1 MLSESIVVETIAQ
14 LLDVDE
20 DTLTA
25 DRKISEIE
33 GWDSVNAL
41 RVLTYL
47 ERKTGAPVDYKH
59 FMEAERLGELWVAKI
74 AAPVQ
79 S

>member
-1 MLSESIVVETIAQ
+1 MLSEVIVVDTIAQ

-20 DTLTA
+20 ETLAA
-25 DRKISEIE
+25 DRKIAEID

-47 ERKTGAPVDYKH
+47 ERKLGTPIDYKH
-59 FMEAERLGELWVAKI
+59 FMEAEYLGDLWGARV